1 MKVITTSDSILAQ
14 FRELQ
19 ASLDEEIQH
28 NEAFLAKF
36 RVDKPANSLSGLR
49 TRPETRVE
57 AS

>member
-57 AS
+57 A